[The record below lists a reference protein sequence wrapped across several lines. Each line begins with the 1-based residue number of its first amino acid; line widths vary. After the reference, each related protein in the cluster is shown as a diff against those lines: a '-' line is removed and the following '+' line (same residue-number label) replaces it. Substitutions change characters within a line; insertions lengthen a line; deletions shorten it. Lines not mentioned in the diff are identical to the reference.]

1 MELKVNNIIKNKNT
15 LKDFYDVCNNKDTHS
30 TIKEIFELKLSENNN
45 QWMDNNLYAQ
55 ICTILLFCC
64 LLIKNETLVG
74 KIKKFQQELIET
86 KEISTSQQIDIIKF
100 TKDIVDHISFNEGS
114 KFIIQAEDQKTQKAN
129 EEDIK
134 EFRNI

>member
-74 KIKKFQQELIET
+74 KIKKFQQE
-86 KEISTSQQIDIIKF
+86 
-100 TKDIVDHISFNEGS
+100 
-114 KFIIQAEDQKTQKAN
+114 
-129 EEDIK
+129 
-134 EFRNI
+134 